1 MGKKIL
7 FSVSI
12 ILILSSVGIFFLFN
26 DFIEKAEKKDT
37 VNDVVVEENQELD
50 DEKNVEKEQETET
63 SEIIDEIE
71 ENTGESNETIQE
83 KTQEKNSNIQKN
95 ESNQPV
101 KTEQNDEKNQ
111 VQEEKQE
118 STTNEVPKEEQPP
131 LIDEELEKLKKQV
144 EYATYEECQKAG
156 FEKALS
162 DTVNILGFSCQEI
175 IYKGK
180 VLGYKLHIDYTNPME

>member
-37 VNDVVVEENQELD
+37 GNDVVVEENQELD

-83 KTQEKNSNIQKN
+83 NTQEKNSNIQKN

-118 STTNEVPKEEQPP
+118 SIIIDVPKEEQPP
-131 LIDEELEKLKKQV
+131 LIDKELEKLKKQV

-156 FEKALS
+156 FEKAFS
-162 DTVNILGFSCQEI
+162 DTVNILGFSCQEV

>member
-12 ILILSSVGIFFLFN
+12 ILILSSVGIFLFFN
-26 DFIEKAEKKDT
+26 NIDKITKKEEAK
-37 VNDVVVEENQELD
+37 NDVVVEKNKELENEKDKEKNQE
-50 DEKNVEKEQETET
+50 TAT

-71 ENTGESNETIQE
+71 ENTGESIETVQE

-95 ESNQPV
+95 ESNLPV

-118 STTNEVPKEEQPP
+118 TTTIEVPKEEQQPT
-131 LIDEELEKLKKQV
+131 IDEELERLKKQV
-144 EYATYEECQKAG
+144 EYATYDECQKAG
-156 FEKALS
+156 FEKAFS
-162 DTVNILGFSCQEI
+162 DTVNILGFSCQEV

>member
-1 MGKKIL
+1 M
-7 FSVSI
+7 
-12 ILILSSVGIFFLFN
+12 SSVGIFLLFN
-26 DFIEKAEKKDT
+26 NFIEKAEKKDT

-50 DEKNVEKEQETET
+50 DEKNVKKEQETET

-83 KTQEKNSNIQKN
+83 NTQGKNSNIQKN

-118 STTNEVPKEEQPP
+118 STTIEVPKEEQPP
-131 LIDEELEKLKKQV
+131 LIDEELEKLKSKLNMLLMRNVKKQV
-144 EYATYEECQKAG
+144 LKRHFQTQLI
-156 FEKALS
+156 F
-162 DTVNILGFSCQEI
+162 
-175 IYKGK
+175 
-180 VLGYKLHIDYTNPME
+180 

>member
-12 ILILSSVGIFFLFN
+12 ILILSSVGIFLLFN
-26 DFIEKAEKKDT
+26 NFIEKAEKKDT

-50 DEKNVEKEQETET
+50 DEKNVKKEQETET

-83 KTQEKNSNIQKN
+83 NTQEKNSNIQKN

-118 STTNEVPKEEQPP
+118 STTIDVPKEEQPP

-162 DTVNILGFSCQEI
+162 DTVNILGFSCQEV